1 MTDFPARRAAGT
13 PIRIGLLWHSA
24 TSGNLGVGALTV
36 ANMAIARD
44 VAEAAGLAPSF
55 TVLGMRDLA
64 RPAMLGDDVTVVA
77 IDWRA
82 LLSPSGFRRAIA
94 GLDVVLDI
102 GMGDSFADI
111 YGAKRFL
118 MLWLAKMHVLARGI
132 PLILSPQTIG
142 PFERPRHRLL
152 AAMALRRARRVF
164 ARDQRSLEFARDVAP
179 DAPLALSTD
188 VAFELPFT
196 PPPPRTGDR
205 LRIGV
210 NVSGLL
216 FSEAESGGN
225 RFGLSYDYARFTR
238 ALLTDLTARAD
249 CDVHLVP
256 HVIEPRLADDDS
268 RLADRLHAEFPATIR
283 LPDFTTPSEAKSAI
297 ATLDLLIAARMHAC
311 IGAFSSGTPVLPV
324 AYSRKFAGLFGSL
337 GYDRQIPVTGLD
349 DTGALAMALA
359 AVDQRDLLAAEQAE
373 AMGRVTALLAPYRA
387 ALDETFRADARA

>member
-1 MTDFPARRAAGT
+1 MTRRAAGT

-36 ANMAIARD
+36 ANMAIARS

-64 RPAMLGDDVTVVA
+64 RPAMLDSDVEVVA

-142 PFERPRHRLL
+142 PFERQRHRLL

-164 ARDQRSLEFARDVAP
+164 ARDQRSLEFARGVAP

-196 PPPPRTGDR
+196 PPPPRTGGR

-225 RFGLSYDYARFTR
+225 RFGLSYDYAQFTR
-238 ALLTDLTARAD
+238 ALLTELLARGD

-268 RLADRLHAEFPATIR
+268 GLADRLHAEFPNTVR
-283 LPDFTTPSEAKSAI
+283 VPDFATPSEAKSAI

-337 GYDRQIPVTGLD
+337 GYDRQIPVTGVD
-349 DTGALAMALA
+349 DAGALAMALG
-359 AVDQRDLLAAEQAE
+359 AVDQRDRLAAEQTE
-373 AMGRVTALLAPYRA
+373 AMGRVTALIAPYRA
-387 ALDETFRADARA
+387 ALDETFRAAAST